1 MSVPSSPA
9 GVQHTMAKQLFW
21 ANVRVPEHP
30 RVRFFAPSPDG
41 VQGFKDTTGEVTKLI
56 IEDPEEPSGV
66 HHLLRFDK
74 NGKLVWKTVHPSLQ
88 ETKWH
93 VEFEYGL
100 PEEKWTAF
108 DAADK

>member
-1 MSVPSSPA
+1 
-9 GVQHTMAKQLFW
+9 MAKQLFW
-21 ANVRVPEHP
+21 ANVRIPEHP

-41 VQGFKDTTGEVTKLI
+41 VHGFKDITGEVAKLI

-66 HHLLRFDK
+66 HHLLRLDK
-74 NGKLVWKTVHPSLQ
+74 NDKLVWKTVHPSLQ

-100 PEEKWTAF
+100 PEEKWTAC
-108 DAADK
+108 DDVGK